1 MAMLNLEEPQVLE
14 FAAFLIAKGADVN
27 LGDVN
32 KRTPLHILAAYKV
45 NVSNTWI
52 DNKQRLAQI
61 KALKKTLNEMIDLLL
76 EKGGNLALKT
86 EDG

>member
-45 NVSNTWI
+45 NISNRI